1 MLYCD
6 IIIKEEGNSMNKFF
20 AVILVVATVAVS
32 GCGATLAIEGPAVG
46 GRSSFFG
53 NSTVV
58 ITNNTTATVDV
69 LRNGELLCPGVRTGQ
84 VCRDVLRNFSQRSIS
99 VGYTAIATTPNGDVV
114 GVSERRFTISSYSR
128 YRQARAELWTIQN
141 LRRPR

>member
-6 IIIKEEGNSMNKFF
+6 IIIKEEGISMNKFF
-20 AVILVVATVAVS
+20 ALILVVATVAVS

-58 ITNNTTATVDV
+58 ITNNTTATSSDEVKEGLLSVVIVDI
-69 LRNGELLCPGVRTGQ
+69 VRH
-84 VCRDVLRNFSQRSIS
+84 VRSS
-99 VGYTAIATTPNGDVV
+99 GP
-114 GVSERRFTISSYSR
+114 SR
-128 YRQARAELWTIQN
+128 IFDDRAESNTGTQTEGRERLVRLALFHIQN
-141 LRRPR
+141 VRILS